1 MIVRILGEGQL
12 RVDDAAAGKL
22 NELDSRLEAA
32 VERNDEAGF
41 RAALEALLAQ
51 VRSIGTVLEAEVIE
65 PSELIMPQNDATMAD
80 VRKLLSGDGL
90 IPG

>member
-65 PSELIMPQNDATMAD
+65 PSELILPQNDATMAD